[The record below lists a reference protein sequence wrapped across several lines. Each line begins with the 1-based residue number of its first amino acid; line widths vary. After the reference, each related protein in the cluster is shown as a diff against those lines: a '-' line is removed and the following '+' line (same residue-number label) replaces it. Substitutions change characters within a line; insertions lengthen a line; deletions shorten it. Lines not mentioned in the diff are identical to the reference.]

1 VWVATAELDVAVG
14 VLLELVVADKAE
26 CRKRAVANAKL
37 ALSNIV
43 NYSNIFQSVEE
54 DMIVEL

>member
-1 VWVATAELDVAVG
+1 
-14 VLLELVVADKAE
+14 LLELVVADKAE
-26 CRKRAVANAKL
+26 RRKRAVANAKL